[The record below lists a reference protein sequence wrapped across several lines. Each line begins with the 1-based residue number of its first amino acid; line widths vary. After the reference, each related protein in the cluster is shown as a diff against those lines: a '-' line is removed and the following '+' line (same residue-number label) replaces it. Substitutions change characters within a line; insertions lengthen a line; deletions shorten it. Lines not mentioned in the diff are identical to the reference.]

1 MGEGEYDDDD
11 DDDGDDDE
19 EGEEVR
25 GKKTASKSWTSL
37 YRVNQTEWLLQL

>member
-25 GKKTASKSWTSL
+25 GKRTAWKS
-37 YRVNQTEWLLQL
+37 

>member
-25 GKKTASKSWTSL
+25 GKRTASKS
-37 YRVNQTEWLLQL
+37 

>member
-19 EGEEVR
+19 EGEEEGWEVR
-25 GKKTASKSWTSL
+25 GKRTAWKS
-37 YRVNQTEWLLQL
+37 

>member
-1 MGEGEYDDDD
+1 MGEYDDDD

-25 GKKTASKSWTSL
+25 GKRTAWKS
-37 YRVNQTEWLLQL
+37 